1 MSSYTRR
8 TKASDGSRFRNTVNW
23 ANDAHRTDH
32 DVKKLAVQPSDND
45 SVRARGLTL
54 DDFGGRSDALGG

>member
-8 TKASDGSRFRNTVNW
+8 ITVSDLSRFRYAAKS
-23 ANDAHRTDH
+23 ANDE
-32 DVKKLAVQPSDND
+32 
-45 SVRARGLTL
+45 VRADCDTNKVAIHSSEKDTDLGTKMTL